1 MRSQTDVVVVGGG
14 LAGLTAAALLAR
26 AGRRVR
32 VLERAPELGGR
43 ARTQQRDGFFF
54 NEGPHALYRGGPA
67 ERVLRQLG
75 IRPRGAIPRGRGSL
89 AIDRGRVFRLP
100 VGAGSLIAT
109 WLLGFGAKRQL
120 ARLLGRLPTIDA
132 APLANISIADWLAET
147 LPHPQARA
155 VARALVRVTTYSADE
170 RISAGAAITQIQ
182 LALKNG
188 VLYLDG
194 GWQTLVDALARAAA
208 ASDGRAAISPIEIT
222 TGATVT
228 SIDPGPP
235 HVVHL
240 ADGSSISAPALIAA
254 VSPTVLR
261 TLFPHDR
268 TIAGWSDSA
277 IPVRAAC
284 LDLALSRLPS
294 PRGRFALG
302 IDQSLYFSVHSLTAA
317 LAPQG
322 GALIHVARYLRAGE
336 TGDRAELEAATDLLQ
351 PGWRDALVHARFLP
365 AMTVVPWL
373 PTAHTGGL
381 AGRPPVAHP
390 SIAGLFFAGDW
401 IGAEGQLAD
410 AAFASAERAAT
421 LALACAAARE
431 AA

>member
-1 MRSQTDVVVVGGG
+1 MRTETDVVVVGGG
-14 LAGLTAAALLAR
+14 LAGLSAAALLAR

-32 VLERAPELGGR
+32 LLERAHELGGR

-54 NEGPHALYRGGPA
+54 NEGPHALYRSGPA

-89 AIDRGRVFRLP
+89 ALKGGRVFRLP
-100 VGAGSLIAT
+100 VGIGSLIT
-109 WLLGFGAKRQL
+109 TRLLGVGAKRQL
-120 ARLLGRLPTIDA
+120 AGLLARLPSIDP
-132 APLANISIADWLAET
+132 APLAKLTVADWLAQT
-147 LPHPQARA
+147 LPNPDAQA

-194 GWQTLVDALARAAA
+194 GWQTLVDALAKAA
-208 ASDGRAAISPIEIT
+208 GCVEIS

-228 SIDPGPP
+228 AIDPGPP

-240 ADGSSISAPALIAA
+240 ADGTSISAPVLIAA
-254 VSPTVLR
+254 VSPSVLR
-261 TLFPHDR
+261 TLFSHDR
-268 TIAGWSDSA
+268 TVAGWSDSA

-284 LDLALSRLPS
+284 LDLALSQLPT
-294 PRGRFALG
+294 PRARFALG

-317 LAPQG
+317 LAPPD
-322 GALIHVARYLRAGE
+322 GALIHVARYLRPGE
-336 TGDRAELEAATDLLQ
+336 TGDRAELEAACDLLQ
-351 PGWRDALVHARFLP
+351 PGWRDAVVHARFLP

-373 PTAHTGGL
+373 PAAHTGGL
-381 AGRPPVAHP
+381 GGRPEVAHP
-390 SIAGLFFAGDW
+390 SIAGLFLAGDW

-410 AAFASAERAAT
+410 AAFASAERAAE
-421 LALACAAARE
+421 LALACSAARK